1 MVVIQIVGGLLK
13 FLILIVSFFLLS
25 CSSTTYHKT
34 VDYVDI
40 DRFMG
45 DWFVLAARGTFLE
58 EGQHN
63 SVETYTWNEKE
74 KRIDVNFVFNKDSLD
89 GEQKVLTQKAWI
101 EDTKTNA
108 HWKIQLFWPLKFDY
122 LVVALDPKYEWVA
135 IGVPDEKYLWIMSR
149 KYSNDYASKT
159 VAKGIKQLDE
169 LGYNTSELILIPH
182 R

>member
-1 MVVIQIVGGLLK
+1 MK

-159 VAKGIKQLDE
+159 VAKAIKQLDE